1 MIATT
6 IEQSKKLIELGL
18 DEKSAD
24 MVYQCIG
31 FSIHSTKGYHDFKYR
46 LRTKEDHEH
55 SHAEEFDV
63 SAWSLSALLK
73 MLPFPM
79 ICQEMFGGGIVW
91 RCYTEFLED
100 GIQHMS
106 LIHED
111 PIDAVFDCVV
121 WMLNGGFIGKGK

>member
-18 DEKSAD
+18 NEKSAD

-55 SHAEEFDV
+55 SHAEEFDIF
-63 SAWSLSALLK
+63 AWSLSALLK
-73 MLPFPM
+73 MLPFPTL
-79 ICQEMFGGGIVW
+79 CQEMYGGAIVW
-91 RCYTEFLED
+91 RCYITLIED
-100 GIQHMS
+100 NTQHMS
-106 LIHED
+106 LIQEN
-111 PIDAVFDCVV
+111 PINAAFDCLV
-121 WMLNGGFIGKGK
+121 WLLNSEIKV